1 MKLDSFCVI
10 GLGSFGV
17 TIAKK
22 LSELGNEVMVMD
34 EDPKRINAI
43 ADDVAI
49 AVEGDILNEQTLRA
63 SGFADCDCAIICLS
77 NRINDTILL
86 IMMAKE
92 MGIPHV
98 VARANS
104 ELDCKVLKKV
114 GADEVIFPERDMGE
128 RLAHS
133 IERSDV
139 LEHIRFSD
147 KYSIV
152 EKSVPA
158 SWIGKTLIELNVRRK
173 YGINIIA
180 ICNEDH
186 SKINISPE
194 PERVFKEDDMITMIG
209 SDKSIDKLVSD
220 N

>member
-1 MKLDSFCVI
+1 MKLNSFCVI
-10 GLGSFGV
+10 GLGSFGM
-17 TIAKK
+17 TIARK
-22 LSELGNEVMVMD
+22 LAELGNEVMVID
-34 EDPKRINAI
+34 EDAKKINSI

-49 AVEGDILNEQTLRA
+49 AIEGDVMDEHTLRA
-63 SGFADCDCAIICLS
+63 SGLADCDCAVICLS
-77 NRINDTILL
+77 GRINDTILL
-86 IMMAKE
+86 VMMAKE

-133 IERSDV
+133 MERSDV
-139 LEHIRFSD
+139 LEYIRFSD
-147 KYSIV
+147 MHSIV
-152 EKSVPA
+152 EKTVPA
-158 SWIGKTLIELNVRRK
+158 SWVGKTLIEVNVRRK
-173 YGINIIA
+173 YGVNIIA

-194 PERVFKEDDMITMIG
+194 PERLFREDDMITMIG
-209 SDKSIDKLVSD
+209 SDKSIDKLVKD

>member
-1 MKLDSFCVI
+1 MKLNSFCVI

-22 LSELGNEVMVMD
+22 LAQLGNEVLVID
-34 EDPKRINAI
+34 EDHKRINTI
-43 ADDVAI
+43 ADDVSV
-49 AVEGDILNEQTLRA
+49 AVEGDILDEHTLRA
-63 SGFADCDCAIICLS
+63 AGFADCDCAVICLS

-86 IMMAKE
+86 VMMAKE

-104 ELDCKVLKKV
+104 ELACKVLKKV

-128 RLAHS
+128 RLAYS
-133 IERSDV
+133 MERSDV

-147 KYSIV
+147 EYSIV

-158 SWIGKTLIELNVRRK
+158 SWIGKTLIEVNVRRK

-180 ICNEDH
+180 ICNADH

-194 PERVFKEDDMITMIG
+194 PERVFKAEDVIAMVG
-209 SDKSIDKLVSD
+209 SDKSINKLVAD